1 MPRVRGSMLGS
12 PTRRPDRALQASSF
26 ERAYLSAVE
35 DVLRTSRWSPEL
47 QREFSRHC
55 VGWSPERFDFGEYL
69 RKSLRRYQIAI
80 AAMDRPGGLGR
91 ICDVGGF
98 FGAFPLALARLGQ
111 DVSMTEALCY
121 YSKAFHPLFDYLRDE
136 GVKIID
142 WDPFDR
148 PLAIEHGRF
157 DTVTLMAVLEHY
169 PHSPEA
175 ILRNVRAIMSDRGAL
190 LVEVPNIA
198 FWTRRIDL
206 VRGRTPLVPIAD
218 KWNSATPFIGHHHE
232 YTMAELERLMKLAGL
247 PIRRR
252 GSFNYSLTGS
262 LVRRMLTNPIQ
273 TIATGILADARECLF
288 VVCGD

>member
-1 MPRVRGSMLGS
+1 M
-12 PTRRPDRALQASSF
+12 
-26 ERAYLSAVE
+26 
-35 DVLRTSRWSPEL
+35 
-47 QREFSRHC
+47 
-55 VGWSPERFDFGEYL
+55 GWSPERFDFGEYL

-111 DVSMTEALCY
+111 DVSMTEALGY
-121 YSKAFHPLFDYLRDE
+121 YSKAFHPLFDYLRHE
-136 GVKIID
+136 GVKVID

-148 PLAIEHGRF
+148 PLGTEHGHF

-175 ILRNVRAIMSDRGAL
+175 ILHNVRAIMSDRAVL

-198 FWTRRIDL
+198 FWTRRINL
-206 VRGRTPLVPIAD
+206 LRGRTPLVSIAD

-232 YTMAELERLMKLAGL
+232 YTMAELERLVTLAGL
-247 PIRRR
+247 PIRGR
-252 GSFNYSLTGS
+252 GSFNYSLSGS
-262 LVRRMLTNPIQ
+262 LVRRLLTNPIQ
-273 TIATGILADARECLF
+273 TIATGMVPDARECLF

>member
-1 MPRVRGSMLGS
+1 MLQVRGPLLASS
-12 PTRRPDRALQASSF
+12 TRRPDQALQASKF
-26 ERAYLSAVE
+26 KHAYLSAVA
-35 DVLRTSRWSPEL
+35 DVLRKSRWSPEL

-80 AAMDRPGGLGR
+80 AAMDRPAGLGR

-98 FGAFPLALARLGQ
+98 FGAFPLALARLGH
-111 DVSMTEALCY
+111 DVSMTEALRY

-148 PLAIEHGRF
+148 PLEAEHGRF

-175 ILRNVRAIMSDRGAL
+175 ILRNVRSIMSDRAAL
-190 LVEVPNIA
+190 LVEVPNVA
-198 FWTRRIDL
+198 FWTRRINL
-206 VRGRTPLVPIAD
+206 LRGRTPLVPIAD

-232 YTMAELERLMKLAGL
+232 YTMAELERLATLAGL
-247 PIRRR
+247 PIRGR

-273 TIATGILADARECLF
+273 TIATGVIPDARECLF